1 MKKNYLYQTFL
12 IILLLFNGLFSVTGQ
27 DEDNTDIISTQLKE
41 KISANYYT
49 YTVDDY
55 HNVFVT
61 GFFTDTARISRR
73 KLVAKGMIDVFFAK
87 FDPSLEL
94 LWIKRAGGGDINFSK
109 FINTDKLNNVYITGL
124 FRGRA
129 FFQDTI
135 IDSGSRRYDYFTAKY
150 NNDGELLWV
159 KTK

>member
-1 MKKNYLYQTFL
+1 MKKNYACY
-12 IILLLFNGLFSVTGQ
+12 LLLVLLCCSFFLPVHGQ
-27 DEDNTDIISTQLKE
+27 SEDNTDIISTRLKE

-49 YTVDDY
+49 FTVDDY
-55 HNVFVT
+55 NNVFVT

-73 KLVAKGMIDVFFAK
+73 KLVAQGMIDVFFAK
-87 FDPSLEL
+87 FDPSFEL

-109 FINTDKLNNVYITGL
+109 FINTDRLNNVYITGL

-135 IDSGSRRYDYFTAKY
+135 IYTDSKRYDYFTAKY
-150 NNDGELLWV
+150 NNDGDLLWV
-159 KTK
+159 RTR

>member
-1 MKKNYLYQTFL
+1 MKKNYLNQFFL
-12 IILLLFNGLFSVTGQ
+12 SLFFLLTGFLPANGQ
-27 DEDNTDIISTQLKE
+27 DEGSTEIIEALLKE

-49 YTVDDY
+49 FTIDDY
-55 HNVFVT
+55 NNVFVT
-61 GFFTDTARISRR
+61 GFFTDTARISKR

-87 FDPSLEL
+87 FDSSLEL

-109 FINTDKLNNVYITGL
+109 FINTDRLNNVYITGL

-135 IDSGSRRYDYFTAKY
+135 IYSGSKRYDYFTAKY
-150 NNDGELLWV
+150 NNDGDLQWV
-159 KTK
+159 RTK